1 MFQSFIKPF
10 PIRTLPLRIS
20 LPKLV
25 IPSRYLQT
33 QIQPPSH
40 FTKGAKVPPSYDEIS
55 VSDHQQPPAATTP
68 PSAKNDRS
76 LRELTLLVAMFT
88 LGYIAVDNYVN
99 RMKLEKLNSETTAIN
114 LKTLQVQQANFLQA
128 RKKKDLQML
137 QERKDNQKR
146 NFKMALHVAFL
157 RHQLIQLGHD
167 PIAIDKVI
175 NEYEKSVKIDNSLK
189 NVTGQSLWINDD
201 SELKNYLPDVHDY
214 DKKNSL

>member
-1 MFQSFIKPF
+1 MFPLTMFPKKFPF
-10 PIRTLPLRIS
+10 KIS
-20 LPKLV
+20 LCK
-25 IPSRYLQT
+25 IPSRCLQT

-40 FTKGAKVPPSYDEIS
+40 FTKGAKVPPSYDEIT
-55 VSDHQQPPAATTP
+55 VSDHQQPPATTP
-68 PSAKNDRS
+68 PSPKNDVS

-99 RMKLEKLNSETTAIN
+99 RMKLEKLNSETTAVN

-214 DKKNSL
+214 DKKDSL

>member
-1 MFQSFIKPF
+1 M
-10 PIRTLPLRIS
+10 
-20 LPKLV
+20 
-25 IPSRYLQT
+25 
-33 QIQPPSH
+33 
-40 FTKGAKVPPSYDEIS
+40 PPSYDEIT
-55 VSDHQQPPAATTP
+55 VSDHQQPPATTP
-68 PSAKNDRS
+68 PSPKNDVS

-99 RMKLEKLNSETTAIN
+99 RMKLEKLNSETTAVN

-214 DKKNSL
+214 DKKDSL